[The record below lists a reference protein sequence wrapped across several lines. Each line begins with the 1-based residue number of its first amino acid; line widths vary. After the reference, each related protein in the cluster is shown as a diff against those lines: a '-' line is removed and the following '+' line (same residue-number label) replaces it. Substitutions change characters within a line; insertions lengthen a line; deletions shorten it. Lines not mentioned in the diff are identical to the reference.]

1 MINSFKKMISRFD
14 TLKVISFIVVFMV
27 CMLSIGFSAFQSNLI
42 VGDITSTVRIKA
54 DIRVTGVSVSNI
66 QSDALSSYEEYN
78 VDSISSNVSLPNSD
92 SKITYEISVTN
103 FGNAEMALESIT
115 GLPNNLKYSIDSTN
129 YVLKDKIC
137 DDNNSSKCTLGAVKK
152 IYVTVDYADGAYDS
166 SNTIYQL
173 DLNLNF
179 KRIFSITYNGFSNTQ
194 GLPTIILENDSKNI
208 TFNSTTGIPVAV
220 SVTGASSTYNSPV
233 LSLSSVTD
241 NVVVYKK
248 HTITYVLNGGI
259 QADGQVTMISS
270 NESVTLLDAT
280 KDEYNFGGWFDN
292 EDCEGEAIKV
302 LSGVQQDITL
312 YANWTQYDY
321 FIKHKEFDGTAA
333 NIIDTGIALYSAENV
348 NRNFRIKFTI
358 DSFDS
363 SYPNANISKTA
374 APTIL
379 SSMDESGSPWPGFV
393 YRLYT
398 NGGATKYNV
407 KINDSH
413 VTNFEKFYTLNSGI
427 DVEIVREDGI
437 MYTKID
443 SDIYT
448 EVLKYKSSIDTFDV
462 PLTIGGNIN
471 ENGAYDRLFKG
482 VLSNVSVEF
491 YEGSIMNTEVSYTET
506 KTANSYMLNGT
517 IEFNGTNYIDTGINL
532 FSAENI
538 NKDFDIELTL
548 QQIGGNSS
556 QATLIN
562 LKDESQNNVWPGVSY
577 RLKSGTSSF
586 EFTGRWPGEDTVSI
600 VDNASVPKVITISRR
615 NGIIYYSVDGS
626 NETKLIEVPPASLT
640 TGFSSNLTFGA
651 STNSSGNPFRFFS
664 GIVSNISVHLY
675 DNN

>member
-1 MINSFKKMISRFD
+1 MNLYFKKNNSIRFFP
-14 TLKVISFIVVFMV
+14 LLIILVVI
-27 CMLSIGFSAFQSNLI
+27 MLSIGFSAFQNNLLVSD
-42 VGDITSTVRIKA
+42 VGVVVRVQK
-54 DIRVTGVSVSNI
+54 DIRVTGVYAANSLNG
-66 QSDALSSYEEYN
+66 ASSYWEDYN
-78 VDSISSNVSLPNSD
+78 HNAITSSFNLPNSN
-92 SKITYEISVTN
+92 SEITFQTTITN
-103 FGNAEMALESIT
+103 FGNVEMGLLELT
-115 GLPNNLKYSIDSTN
+115 GLPNNLKYTIDSN
-129 YVLKDKIC
+129 DYEMKSSIC
-137 DDNNSSKCTLGAVKK
+137 DDNNSSKCTLGAVKTINIK
-152 IYVTVDYADGAYDS
+152 ISYKDNGYDA
-166 SNTIYQL
+166 SNTEYQM
-173 DLNLNF
+173 NLNF
-179 KRIFSITYNGFSNTQ
+179 NFKRVYTISYDGFSSVQ
-194 GLPTIILENDSKNI
+194 GLPTSVLEDDSKSI
-208 TFNSTTGIPVAV
+208 TFSNITGIPVAV
-220 SVTGASSTYNSPV
+220 NVVGANFTYNSPV
-233 LSLSSVTD
+233 LSISNVTN

-248 HTITYVLNGGI
+248 HTITYILNGGV
-259 QADGQVTMISS
+259 QAVGQVTMVSS

-280 KDEYNFGGWFDN
+280 KDEYNFGGWFN
-292 EDCEGEAIKV
+292 NVDCEGDAIKV
-302 LSGVQQDITL
+302 LSGVQNDITL
-312 YANWTQYDY
+312 YAHWTQYDY
-321 FIKHKEFDGTAA
+321 FIRHKEFDGTAA
-333 NIIDTGIALYSAENV
+333 NIINTGITLYSTENV

-363 SYPNANISKTA
+363 SYPNTTISKTD

-398 NGGATKYNV
+398 SGGATKYNV

-427 DVEIVREDGI
+427 DVEIVREDGV
-437 MYTKID
+437 MYTKIN
-443 SDIYT
+443 SDTYT
-448 EVLKYKSSIDTFDV
+448 EVLKYKSNIDTFDV

-491 YEGSIMNTEVSYTET
+491 YDGSIMNNQFYYTET

-548 QQIGGNSS
+548 QQVGGNSS

-586 EFTGRWPGEDTVSI
+586 EFTGRWPGETTVSV
-600 VDNASVPKVITISRR
+600 VDSATVPKVITISRK
-615 NGIIYYSVDGS
+615 NGVIYYSSGTS
-626 NETKLIEVPPASLT
+626 NETKLISVPPAALT

-664 GIVSNISVHLY
+664 GIVSNISVVLH
-675 DNN
+675 DNS